1 MNPQNDTPADV
12 GRVVDIQNGLA
23 VVEYSRSD
31 ACNTCKLKAFC
42 FQKGGDVNK
51 LTMKNNLNV
60 KKGDMIQFEIS
71 PQMRMFS
78 SFLVFILPVVFMIG
92 SYFLCRSAI
101 GLSENISIV
110 VSLISIAVAFI
121 IVKIIDDQIKKKAM
135 IQPKMVAVIARKIHK
150 PAKEIL

>member
-71 PQMRMFS
+71 PQMRMLS

-135 IQPKMVAVIARKIHK
+135 IQPKMVAVINS
-150 PAKEIL
+150 EEV

>member
-135 IQPKMVAVIARKIHK
+135 IQPKMVAVIARKIK
-150 PAKEIL
+150 N